1 MKQRHVPGRVLTLP
15 VVLAVAVA
23 LVSGAVALRAQE
35 KEPKPVPKNSVR
47 VAIPGCSKGVQ
58 FLASRPAEDQP
69 GGSAVPEGTVLRMN
83 GPKPVMNEIKGHEGS
98 RIEITGLI
106 KKGQERG
113 GGVQVGRGVRIGG
126 GGGSGPSA
134 PLGGGIGG
142 GVGVGSPG
150 GGQLAIDVEGWR
162 QLPGDCPR

>member
-1 MKQRHVPGRVLTLP
+1 MQLRHVPIRTPFLPGVLLVAAALTGGA
-15 VVLAVAVA
+15 AV
-23 LVSGAVALRAQE
+23 LRAQE
-35 KEPKPVPKNSVR
+35 QEPKPVPKNSVR

-58 FLASRPAEDQP
+58 FLAGRPAEDQP

-83 GPKPVMNEIKGHEGS
+83 GPKPLMADIKGHEGS

-106 KKGQERG
+106 KRGQALG
-113 GGVQVGRGVRIGG
+113 GGVQVGRGVRVG

-134 PLGGGIGG
+134 PLGGGITAGAG
-142 GVGVGSPG
+142 AGSPG
-150 GGQLAIDVEGWR
+150 GGQLMIDVEGWR